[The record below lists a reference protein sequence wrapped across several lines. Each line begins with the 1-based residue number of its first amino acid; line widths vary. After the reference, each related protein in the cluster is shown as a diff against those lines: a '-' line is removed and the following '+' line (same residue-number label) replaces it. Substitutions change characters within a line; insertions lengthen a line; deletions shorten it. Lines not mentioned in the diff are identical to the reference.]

1 MKNYICFFLEITSLP
16 FCFVL
21 LDGCGI
27 PLKSLYNEFYI
38 VFLRTKYSIM
48 SKIKFWFNN
57 ARPIALPQSL
67 LPALTAVALSYGVG
81 GFSWIAATASV
92 VGVIFL
98 HLGLNLL
105 DDWFDYKNG
114 SAEARQKVANEG
126 FRGRMVKYP
135 YLTSGEA
142 TPKQLFVAVMVFIA
156 LSLAMGVVV
165 FAVRGVNILW
175 WVIAAAIIGVSY
187 SGGPLK
193 LAYHGLGEAVIFT
206 MFGPLL
212 MTGVYYAIT
221 GCIDWKIITLS
232 IAVGLLVT
240 NIVYTHSVL
249 DSIPDKKMGKK
260 TMAHLMCGHKG
271 QIFLS
276 FVINVLPYVIVSVA
290 VILKMLHPAYLA
302 VLLVMPVSLWI
313 VKSLNDFV
321 SHKTVSLEPKPW
333 MGPMGEWEK
342 YKQAGIDWFL
352 LRWLTARN
360 VTMNFCL
367 VIIIVNIIF
376 G

>member
-1 MKNYICFFLEITSLP
+1 MN
-16 FCFVL
+16 
-21 LDGCGI
+21 
-27 PLKSLYNEFYI
+27 
-38 VFLRTKYSIM
+38 
-48 SKIKFWFNN
+48 KIKFWFNN
-57 ARPIALPQSL
+57 SRPISLPQSL
-67 LPALTAVALSYGVG
+67 LPALTAVALSYGAVS
-81 GFSWIAATASV
+81 FDWIATIASV
-92 VGVIFL
+92 IGVIFL
-98 HLGLNLL
+98 HLGLNLI
-105 DDWFDYKNG
+105 DDWFDYRNG

-142 TPKQLFVAVMVFIA
+142 THKQLLVASLLFLLMA
-156 LSLAMGVVV
+156 LAMGIVVLV
-165 FAVRGVNILW
+165 VRGWDVAW
-175 WVIAAAIIGVSY
+175 WIIAAAIIGVSY
-187 SGGPLK
+187 SGTPLK

-212 MTGVYYAIT
+212 MTGTYYAIT
-221 GCIDWKIITLS
+221 GCLDWKIITLS
-232 IAVGLLVT
+232 VAVGLLVT

-249 DSIPDKKMGKK
+249 DAIPDKKMGKK
-260 TMAHLMCGHKG
+260 TMAHLMGGAKG

-276 FVINVLPYVIVSVA
+276 AMINTMPYVIVAVA
-290 VILKMLHPAYLA
+290 VFLKMLHPAYLA

-321 SHKTVSLEPKPW
+321 NHKETSLDPKLW

-367 VIIIVNIIF
+367 IIIIVNIIF